1 MNKTTTK
8 RIATLP
14 LIAMRGVVIYPNTTM
29 HFDVGRDKSVLA
41 LKKAVE
47 GDHKIFLVTQ
57 EDITKDSIDKDD
69 LYKIGVVGTIKQL
82 LKSDK
87 NTVRVLVEG
96 EYKAR
101 IIDVIE
107 EEPHFIAECVEIK
120 PSTRSKLPSDEQE
133 AIIRLVKNI
142 YENYAELLPNV
153 PRELVLRVLAEDDP
167 YKLLSEIGFNA
178 LIGYDDKQQLLEISN
193 IFTALNFLATLLQRE
208 VEVMSIENKIYAKVR
223 NQMDNN
229 QRTYF
234 LREQLKV
241 IQNELS
247 DDEDDE
253 EESEIETFFN
263 KINKIKNIDDES
275 RRKLAKECSRLQNMP
290 MQSQEANIIRTY
302 LDWCLDLPFDKST
315 KETIN
320 IKKALIQLDADHYG
334 LTKVKE
340 RILELMAVRELAPN
354 IKGQIICLVGPP
366 GVGKTSI
373 ATSIAKTL
381 NRKYV
386 RLSLGGVKDEAEIR
400 GHRKTYLGAMPGRII
415 TSLKQAKSNNPL
427 ILLDEIDKMG
437 NDYRGDPA
445 SAMLE
450 VLDSAQNN
458 TFVDHYIE
466 IPFDLSNVMFLTT
479 ANSLKTIPAPLLDR
493 MEIIEVSSYTREEKF
508 NIAKKHLIKKQVKK
522 HGLTAKNIK
531 INDDAIYD
539 LIDSY
544 TREAGVR
551 SLERTIGAICRK
563 VAKIIVSGES
573 TKVTVSS
580 ANIEEILQP
589 RKYRRPKPKPDN
601 KIGVVDGLAWTSVGG
616 EMLQIEAAIMKGTG
630 KIKLTGS
637 LGNVMKESA
646 EIAISYVRSIA
657 DRYNID
663 SDFYKKC
670 DIHIHAPEGAV
681 PKDGPSAGVT
691 MVTCL
696 ISALAGIP
704 VRGDVCMTGEISLT
718 GQVMPIGGL
727 KEKSMAAYREQ
738 KKVVIIPFEN
748 KPDLFD
754 IDDTVKNGLTFV
766 PAKTLSDVLDVALAK
781 GEKSSS
787 KWLSTPI
794 DMLDQTPKNN
804 DEVIYEL

>member
-1 MNKTTTK
+1 MNNKNTK
-8 RIATLP
+8 RTALLP
-14 LIAMRGVVIYPNTTM
+14 LIAMRGVVLYPNTTM
-29 HFDVGRDKSVLA
+29 HFDVGRDKSVRA
-41 LKKAVE
+41 LKKAIE

-57 EDITKDSIDKDD
+57 SDITKESINEDN
-69 LYKIGVVGTIKQL
+69 LYRIGVVGTIKQL

-96 EYKAR
+96 EYKALLTNV
-101 IIDVIE
+101 IDE
-107 EEPHFIAECVEIK
+107 NSHFIAECVEMK
-120 PSTRSKLPSDEQE
+120 PSTRPKLSDDEQE
-133 AIIRLVKNI
+133 AIIRLVKSI
-142 YENYAELLPNV
+142 YERYSELLPNV
-153 PRELVLRVLAEDDP
+153 PRELVLRVLAEDNP
-167 YKLLSEIGFNA
+167 HKLLAEIGFNA
-178 LIGYDDKQQLLEISN
+178 LIGYEDKQELLEIAN
-193 IFTALNFLATLLQRE
+193 IYTALNFLAVLLQRE
-208 VEVMSIENKIYAKVR
+208 IEVMSIESMIYAKVR
-223 NQMDNN
+223 HQMDNN

-241 IQNELS
+241 IQAELNE
-247 DDEDDE
+247 DDEDYDDQNE
-253 EESEIETFFN
+253 VDSFAEQIR
-263 KINKIKNIDDES
+263 KIKNIDTDS
-275 RRKLAKECSRLQNMP
+275 RKKLFKECSRLQNMP

-315 KETIN
+315 KETID
-320 IKKALIQLDADHYG
+320 IKKALVQLNSDHYG

-340 RILELMAVRELAPN
+340 RILELMAVRQLAPT

-458 TFVDHYIE
+458 TFTDHYIE

-479 ANSLKTIPAPLLDR
+479 ANSLKTIPTPLLDR

-508 NIAKKHLIKKQVKK
+508 HIAKKHLIKKQVKK

-563 VAKIIVSGES
+563 VAKIIISGDANKVIVSYS
-573 TKVTVSS
+573 
-580 ANIEEILQP
+580 NIEEILSP
-589 RKYRRPKPKPDN
+589 RKYRRPKPQTDN

-616 EMLQIEAAIMKGTG
+616 EMLQIETVIMKGTG

-637 LGNVMKESA
+637 LGDVMKESA

-657 DRYNID
+657 DKYNID

-696 ISALAGIP
+696 VSALAGIP

-727 KEKSMAAYREQ
+727 REKSMAAFREQ
-738 KKVVIIPFEN
+738 KKVVIIPFDN
-748 KPDLFD
+748 KPDLFE
-754 IDDTVKNGLTFV
+754 IDDAVKNGLEFV
-766 PAKTLSDVLDVALAK
+766 PVKTLIDVLDIALVK
-781 GEKSSS
+781 GSGFNS
-787 KWLSTPI
+787 KWTVIPPDLLEQPNN
-794 DMLDQTPKNN
+794 KN
-804 DEVIYEL
+804 EVIYEL